1 MKREEEDD
9 RDPEGAIGRQK
20 QRDEQRA
27 LDEALHEYRVGAAEE
42 AEMKYGAPGDWW
54 GSSSSI
60 LQEIERAQWPAM
72 QQRAEADQAAT
83 RARKAVKQARTA
95 AVVAAEAAVAAAVA
109 TGEAAALAL
118 TEVAAPVAGVPWD

>member
-1 MKREEEDD
+1 MKRDEEDD

-54 GSSSSI
+54 GSSSSS
-60 LQEIERAQWPAM
+60 LQGIERVQWPAM
-72 QQRAEADQAAT
+72 QQKVEANQAAT
-83 RARKAVKQARTA
+83 RARIALREAAAA
-95 AVVAAEAAVAAAVA
+95 AVVAAEAVAAAAA
-109 TGEAAALAL
+109 TEEAAALAV
-118 TEVAAPVAGVPWD
+118 TEVAAPVAGIPWD